1 MEYGYDAFSTE
12 LPDDIF
18 ELLLELG
25 NKIGID
31 PSASVESENYFCEL
45 LENYCGNKNEIRE
58 YFESAIKKDFQV
70 MKEKPRWIQ
79 GYDWQFNKGKPMIFV
94 GQLDTILKRDGV
106 SYGTSFFVFW
116 DDKDGTTKTITQSD

>member
-45 LENYCGNKNEIRE
+45 LENYCGNKNEITQ
-58 YFESAIKKDFQV
+58 YFCFHNSFPAIHKNSFRLQHLQK
-70 MKEKPRWIQ
+70 
-79 GYDWQFNKGKPMIFV
+79 GQFLF
-94 GQLDTILKRDGV
+94 L
-106 SYGTSFFVFW
+106 
-116 DDKDGTTKTITQSD
+116 